1 MNYPLSLP
9 FRLCLLIISNSP
21 DHPVSKILTY
31 VGNQSHSS
39 SVSPQMENRA
49 VVQCWRVMG

>member
-1 MNYPLSLP
+1 MNYPLSLL
-9 FRLCLLIISNSP
+9 FRFCLLVISNSP
-21 DHPVSKILTY
+21 DHPVSTILSH

-39 SVSPQMENRA
+39 SQMENRA